1 MPDQRQALREAY
13 RVLRPGGFLQFSILH
28 PCFVPPYRKVLRDEN
43 GKVRAIEVGGYFD
56 AIDGRIDTWC
66 FSALPRDERERV
78 APFSVPRFH
87 GTLSSW
93 VEMICQAG
101 LVIQQFGEPCATVEV
116 ARLPRSWRIRG
127 SRSFSPC
134 AGSQAERPILRN
146 SLPAAGLASLAS
158 HH

>member
-1 MPDQRQALREAY
+1 MRPIACSGQA
-13 RVLRPGGFLQFSILH
+13 VSCNFSILH

-56 AIDGRIDTWC
+56 AIDSRIDTWC

-87 GTLSSW
+87 RALSSW
-93 VEMICQAG
+93 VEMIYQAG
-101 LVIQQFGEPCATVEV
+101 LVIQEFGEPCATVEV
-116 ARLPRSWRIRG
+116 AQAAPVVADTRG
-127 SRSFSPC
+127 RRPFSSC
-134 AGSQAERPILRN
+134 AGSQAETPILRN

-158 HH
+158 DH